1 MLLNVPTH
9 QAHQYRTL
17 HSPTCCLTIHVQA
30 VWRHKSPR
38 YRAEEVHSTFIILSW
53 RWQLHSYKRDSHFL
67 TFSVSYAHHCAVF
80 CLIFKPVHTLPLLS
94 WYFSATTR
102 KYTYRNLTLYC
113 LKVTRTPIP
122 VAQKSK
128 QPLTKARLAHQ
139 ALEACPAS
147 PPLKRQLWERILARL

>member
-1 MLLNVPTH
+1 MLLNVLTH
-9 QAHQYRTL
+9 QAHQYRIPAQPHVLFNHPNPASLETQKPTAQSRGGAQHL
-17 HSPTCCLTIHVQA
+17 HHPQLEVTTAFLQ
-30 VWRHKSPR
+30 
-38 YRAEEVHSTFIILSW
+38 EEIDI
-53 RWQLHSYKRDSHFL
+53 FL
-67 TFSVSYAHHCAVF
+67 TFSISYAHHCAVF

-113 LKVTRTPIP
+113 LKVTQTPIP

-147 PPLKRQLWERILARL
+147 PPLKQQL